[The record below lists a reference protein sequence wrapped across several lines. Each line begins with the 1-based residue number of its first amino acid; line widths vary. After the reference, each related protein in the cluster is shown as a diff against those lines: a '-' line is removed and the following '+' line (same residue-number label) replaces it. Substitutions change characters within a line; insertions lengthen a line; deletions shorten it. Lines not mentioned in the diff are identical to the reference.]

1 MRSRTCILALA
12 AASIAAAQAA
22 ETPPATVDDLVGG
35 HCSACHNAG
44 LASGGLDLNALLA
57 TGLDAATVDRW
68 DLVRRKLESGAMPPP
83 GASRPPLQE
92 ARAVTRWIRSATD
105 RVDERARPDPGRVTA
120 RRLNRTEYNNSVR
133 DLLGLDLRPA
143 DGFPPDDSGF
153 GFDNVADALSLSP
166 VQMEKYLLAAERL
179 VRRAL
184 LGPPAVNPTVVRH
197 QPPPRWGIDGGNNER
212 FLHQLPYTIQDYDL
226 TGLSHPSA
234 LHTSHFFPVS
244 AIYSFR
250 ISPEGNR
257 PRPSDPFEAVVW
269 IDGRPA
275 ASVELVASASPTGM
289 EGEDR
294 HIRLWVDA
302 GWRDIALAVPR
313 IYEGLPARYGGLR
326 PTAKPQP
333 APGEDGWTRR
343 MERPALITDV
353 RFRFNYLEISGP
365 FEADGRP
372 DRQVLEKI
380 LVCGEVEGDHAQSC
394 KRRILAAFARRAF
407 RRPPT
412 PTEVDRLLALA
423 DRARPDSFT
432 ESLAA
437 GLQAILVSPS
447 FLFRIERDPAPGE
460 ERRLDDFELAT
471 RLSYFLWSTTP
482 DERLLQAAEDGALS
496 EPSGMEAAVTRML
509 RDPRIGELVRNFGGQ
524 WLQFRALESV
534 RPDRDRYAR
543 FDAYLR
549 RSMER
554 ETEIFFERIVRDD
567 RSILEFLDGRYTYL
581 NENLARFY
589 GIDGVSGP
597 EFRRVD
603 LSGTPRGGVLTHASV
618 LTVSSYPT
626 RTSPVLRGKW
636 ILDNLLGD
644 PPASPPGDVPAIDEE
659 AGGAA
664 ASLRDQLERHRSDPN
679 CASCHARMDPLGF
692 ALENFD
698 AIGRWRARDGEF
710 EIDATGQ
717 LPDGRS
723 IDGPADLLAILG
735 QSGDRFV
742 RALTEKLMVYA
753 LGRGLDAGDR
763 VAARRI
769 ARRVRENDY
778 RFSSLVL
785 GIVESAPFQR
795 RRAPREGT

>member
-1 MRSRTCILALA
+1 M
-12 AASIAAAQAA
+12 
-22 ETPPATVDDLVGG
+22 
-35 HCSACHNAG
+35 
-44 LASGGLDLNALLA
+44 
-57 TGLDAATVDRW
+57 
-68 DLVRRKLESGAMPPP
+68 
-83 GASRPPLQE
+83 
-92 ARAVTRWIRSATD
+92 
-105 RVDERARPDPGRVTA
+105 
-120 RRLNRTEYNNSVR
+120 
-133 DLLGLDLRPA
+133 
-143 DGFPPDDSGF
+143 
-153 GFDNVADALSLSP
+153 
-166 VQMEKYLLAAERL
+166 
-179 VRRAL
+179 
-184 LGPPAVNPTVVRH
+184 
-197 QPPPRWGIDGGNNER
+197 
-212 FLHQLPYTIQDYDL
+212 
-226 TGLSHPSA
+226 
-234 LHTSHFFPVS
+234 
-244 AIYSFR
+244 
-250 ISPEGNR
+250 
-257 PRPSDPFEAVVW
+257 
-269 IDGRPA
+269 
-275 ASVELVASASPTGM
+275 
-289 EGEDR
+289 
-294 HIRLWVDA
+294 
-302 GWRDIALAVPR
+302 
-313 IYEGLPARYGGLR
+313 
-326 PTAKPQP
+326 
-333 APGEDGWTRR
+333 
-343 MERPALITDV
+343 
-353 RFRFNYLEISGP
+353 
-365 FEADGRP
+365 
-372 DRQVLEKI
+372 
-380 LVCGEVEGDHAQSC
+380 
-394 KRRILAAFARRAF
+394 
-407 RRPPT
+407 
-412 PTEVDRLLALA
+412 DRLLALA
-423 DRARPDSFT
+423 DRARPDSFI
-432 ESLAA
+432 ESIAA

-496 EPSGMEAAVTRML
+496 EPSGMEPAVTRML

-524 WLQFRALESV
+524 WLQFRALESA

-644 PPASPPGDVPAIDEE
+644 PPASPPGDVPAIDEV

-698 AIGRWRARDGEF
+698 AIGRWRAKDGEF

-795 RRAPREGT
+795 RRFPREGT